1 MLSIQPNSFV
11 TSAFER
17 VWKRKKNTQKYATH
31 LRLVTVT
38 LLWRLTKYVSACS
51 SGNLYADRTVAT
63 TETMAIQLLAKS
75 ISVHIW
81 CYDNGHQRANKMLSL
96 LANPHFC
103 SPRCCGCHLES
114 RQWEL
119 LRVQTLQCFMRD
131 RMNMGHAVGQRGTFL
146 SSFLNSAGMK
156 TSESVAFSMSDNS
169 VIHYTYRG

>member
-17 VWKRKKNTQKYATH
+17 VGKEKKTQKYATR
-31 LRLVTVT
+31 LRLVTVS

-51 SGNLYADRTVAT
+51 SELYADRTVAT
-63 TETMAIQLLAKS
+63 TETMAIQLWAKS
-75 ISVHIW
+75 ISVQIR
-81 CYDNGHQRANKMLSL
+81 CYDNGHQRANKMSL

-114 RQWEL
+114 RQREL

-131 RMNMGHAVGQRGTFL
+131 RMNMGNAWAREARFSVP
-146 SSFLNSAGMK
+146 SSILL
-156 TSESVAFSMSDNS
+156 EW
-169 VIHYTYRG
+169 RP